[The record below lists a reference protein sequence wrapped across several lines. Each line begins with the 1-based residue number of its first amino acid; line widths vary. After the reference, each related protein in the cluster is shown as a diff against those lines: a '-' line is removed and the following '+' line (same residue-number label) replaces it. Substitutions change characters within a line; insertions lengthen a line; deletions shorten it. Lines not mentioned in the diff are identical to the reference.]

1 VECLSFGCALTWA
14 FELLA
19 CLLKPSTSTGT
30 LTGSL
35 RAPCLCH
42 ALLDVEHRLYE
53 HFGLFT
59 LYEHYEHYEQVC
71 GWVAKRT
78 HCLLP
83 PLP

>member
-1 VECLSFGCALTWA
+1 MFVFWVRPNVGFRAVTVGV
-14 FELLA
+14 
-19 CLLKPSTSTGT
+19 PSTST

-35 RAPCLCH
+35 RALAPCLCH

-59 LYEHYEHYEQVC
+59 LYEHYEHYYEQVC

>member
-19 CLLKPSTSTGT
+19 CLP
-30 LTGSL
+30 
-35 RAPCLCH
+35 PCLCTCH

>member
-1 VECLSFGCALTWA
+1 MFVFWVRPNVGFRAVGV
-14 FELLA
+14 
-19 CLLKPSTSTGT
+19 PSTST

-42 ALLDVEHRLYE
+42 ALLDVEHHLYE

-71 GWVAKRT
+71 GWAAKRT